1 MLLTSGCD
9 GYGSCERAR
18 ACVSVA
24 VRARFSR
31 ERQAPPALRP
41 RVEPVPATCASA
53 VRSVSLPTLAAASVS
68 PLAVLLGAWRCFLA
82 VLPCP
87 SSVERSAEQ
96 DLSLIQQLGRRL
108 PPFLLGCL
116 SLLSDLP
123 ALPLYSASQS
133 CVGGGVLLISSL
145 IPWLA
150 SPFAGREL
158 GRAEILRLNWSELSV
173 FPPQVTRPVFC

>member
-1 MLLTSGCD
+1 MLLTFGCD
-9 GYGSCERAR
+9 GYSSCEPAC

-24 VRARFSR
+24 VRAHFSR
-31 ERQAPPALRP
+31 ERQAPPALPPHGRA
-41 RVEPVPATCASA
+41 VEPAPAACASA

-108 PPFLLGCL
+108 PPFLLGRL

-123 ALPLYSASQS
+123 ALPPYSASQS

-150 SPFAGREL
+150 FPFAGR
-158 GRAEILRLNWSELSV
+158 
-173 FPPQVTRPVFC
+173 